1 MTIRKI
7 GETAVC
13 SPLKR
18 ASLLAL
24 AVVFFISVT
33 AFAVPP
39 VMYNVNIRDG
49 SSVEVY
55 STAQTDAALILEE
68 AGYTLNEA
76 YGDSVD
82 LSAFTAE
89 DGSTIVINRGV
100 KVRIENFDGSS
111 HTVYAS
117 GTVKD
122 AIEKAGLTVSPENAL
137 SVKADEKL
145 TSGMV
150 IEIYGVYNI
159 TVKCDGKT
167 VTAKISAAT
176 VKEAV
181 KLCGVKL
188 GVYDYSVPALS
199 TEIEGDMS
207 IEVFRVAVKERKAEE
222 AIPYE
227 TTYTYTDELFKDHTH
242 TLVDGV
248 EGKKSVLYKDMIVEG
263 ELVTSEVIS
272 EEVISEPTPAVVEVG
287 TKVNP
292 YPSQVPVGTP
302 ISELNVPSYVNIG
315 ANGVPTNYSKVI
327 NAKATAYCIPG
338 GITSTGRVAQAGYIA
353 VDPNEIPYGTEMY
366 IVSADGRYIYGYCI
380 AADTGG
386 FIYDVDWT
394 VDLFM
399 NSDAQCVNW
408 GRRDIIIYV
417 L

>member
-39 VMYNVNIRDG
+39 VMYNVNISDG

-55 STAQTDAALILEE
+55 STSLTDASLILEE

-89 DGSTIVINRGV
+89 EGSTIVINRGV
-100 KVRIENFDGSS
+100 KVKIVNFDGAL

-122 AIEKAGLTVSPENAL
+122 ALEKAGVTVSPENAL

-159 TVKCDGKT
+159 TVKYDGKT
-167 VTAKISAAT
+167 VTNKISAAT

-181 KLCGVKL
+181 KLSGVNL
-188 GVYDYSVPALS
+188 GVYDYTEPALS
-199 TEIEGDMS
+199 EAVKGDMTVT
-207 IEVFRVAVKERKAEE
+207 VFRVSVKERTAEE

-242 TLVDGV
+242 TLVEGV
-248 EGKKSVLYKDMIVEG
+248 EGKKSVVYKDMIVEG
-263 ELVTSEVIS
+263 ELASSEVIS
-272 EEVISEPTPAVVEVG
+272 EEIISEPSAAVVEVG

-302 ISELNVPSYVNIG
+302 MSELNVPSYVNIG
-315 ANGVPTNYSKVI
+315 ADGVPTSYSKVI

-399 NSDAQCVNW
+399 NSEAQCVNW

>member
-39 VMYNVNIRDG
+39 VMYNVNISDG

-55 STAQTDAALILEE
+55 STSQTDASLILEE

-76 YGDSVD
+76 YGDSLD

-89 DGSTIVINRGV
+89 EGSTIVINRGV
-100 KVRIENFDGSS
+100 KVKIVNFDGTA

-122 AIEKAGLTVSPENAL
+122 ALAKAGVTIAPENAL

-150 IEIYGVYNI
+150 IEVYGVYNI
-159 TVKCDGKT
+159 TVKYDGKT
-167 VTAKISAAT
+167 VTNRISAAT

-181 KLCGVKL
+181 KLSGVKL
-188 GVYDYSVPALS
+188 GVYDYTEPALS
-199 TEIEGDMS
+199 EAVKGDMS
-207 IEVFRVAVKERKAEE
+207 VTVFRVSVKERTAEE

-227 TTYTYTDELFKDHTH
+227 TSYTYTDELFKDHTH
-242 TLVDGV
+242 TLVEGV
-248 EGKKSVLYKDMIVEG
+248 DGKKSVVYRDLIVEG
-263 ELVTSEVIS
+263 ELVSSEVIS
-272 EEVISEPTPAVVEVG
+272 EEVISEPSEAVVEVG

-302 ISELNVPSYVNIG
+302 MSELNVPSYVNIG
-315 ANGVPTNYSKVI
+315 ANGVPTSYSKVI

-338 GITSTGRVAQAGYIA
+338 GITSTGKVAQAGYIA

-399 NSDAQCVNW
+399 NSEAQCLNW

>member
-39 VMYNVNIRDG
+39 VMYNVNISDG

-55 STAQTDAALILEE
+55 STSLTDASLILEE

-89 DGSTIVINRGV
+89 EGSTIVINRGV
-100 KVRIENFDGSS
+100 KVKIVNFDGAF

-122 AIEKAGLTVSPENAL
+122 ALEKAGVTVSPENAL

-159 TVKCDGKT
+159 TVKYDGKT
-167 VTAKISAAT
+167 VTNKISAAT

-181 KLCGVKL
+181 KLSGVNL
-188 GVYDYSVPALS
+188 GVYDYTEPALS
-199 TEIEGDMS
+199 EAVKGDMTVT
-207 IEVFRVAVKERKAEE
+207 VFRVSVKERTAEE

-242 TLVDGV
+242 TLVEGV
-248 EGKKSVLYKDMIVEG
+248 EGKKSVVYKDMIVEG
-263 ELVTSEVIS
+263 ELASSEVIS
-272 EEVISEPTPAVVEVG
+272 EEIISEPSAAVVEVG

-302 ISELNVPSYVNIG
+302 MSELNVPSYVNIG
-315 ANGVPTNYSKVI
+315 ADGVPTSYSKVI

-399 NSDAQCVNW
+399 NSEAQCVNW

>member
-55 STAQTDAALILEE
+55 STSQTDASLILEE

-89 DGSTIVINRGV
+89 EGSTIVINRGV
-100 KVRIENFDGSS
+100 KVKIVNFDGAS

-122 AIEKAGLTVSPENAL
+122 ALAKAGVTVSPENAL
-137 SVKADEKL
+137 SVKAEEKL

-159 TVKCDGKT
+159 TVKYDGKT
-167 VTAKISAAT
+167 VTNKVSAAT

-181 KLCGVKL
+181 KLSGVKL
-188 GVYDYSVPALS
+188 GVYDYTEPALS
-199 TEIEGDMS
+199 EAVKGDMS
-207 IEVFRVAVKERKAEE
+207 VTVFRVSVKERTAEE

-242 TLVDGV
+242 TLVEGV
-248 EGKKSVLYKDMIVEG
+248 EGKKSVVYKDMIVEG
-263 ELVTSEVIS
+263 ELVSSEVIS
-272 EEVISEPTPAVVEVG
+272 EEVISEPSAAVVEVG

-302 ISELNVPSYVNIG
+302 MSELHVPSYVNIG
-315 ANGVPTNYSKVI
+315 TNGVPTSYSKVI

-338 GITSTGRVAQAGYIA
+338 GITSTGKVAQAGYIA

-399 NSDAQCVNW
+399 NSEAQCVNW